1 MLESEL
7 SYMTRLAA
15 DIPAAVA
22 NTEMKPLQL
31 KTERWLLSKTAAR
44 LGLSGPS
51 NPPILPQEFFVMK
64 FHFERSTTRLVP
76 TDGPLHQ
83 YFQLDRGKRCF

>member
-1 MLESEL
+1 MLESAL

-15 DIPAAVA
+15 DIQAAVA

-44 LGLSGPS
+44 LGLSGSS
-51 NPPILPQEFFVMK
+51 NPLIFLQGFFVMK
-64 FHFERSTTRLVP
+64 FYFERSTTRPVQ
-76 TDGPLHQ
+76 TD
-83 YFQLDRGKRCF
+83 

>member
-44 LGLSGPS
+44 LGLSGSS
-51 NPPILPQEFFVMK
+51 NPPSFPKNF
-64 FHFERSTTRLVP
+64 SS
-76 TDGPLHQ
+76 
-83 YFQLDRGKRCF
+83 

>member
-1 MLESEL
+1 
-7 SYMTRLAA
+7 MTRLAA

-51 NPPILPQEFFVMK
+51 NPLSFLKNF
-64 FHFERSTTRLVP
+64 SS
-76 TDGPLHQ
+76 
-83 YFQLDRGKRCF
+83 